1 MMRETQSEH
10 KVDGFTLLFD
20 VLIEK
25 YDLITAAVYGR
36 VWRFSK
42 MRDGVCYASVSKIAQ
57 SIGVSYV
64 TALRRLK
71 KLVDEGY
78 LIDQT
83 PELRNAP
90 HTYVLTGKLD
100 VVHTSQ
106 TKVVHDPSSIREQ
119 DDPSSIRDIDPS
131 SIRDIDPSSIRE
143 IDEDTVRNNKKQQQ
157 HQQTVAAA
165 VFSGNGEEQK
175 ALEALKAVGFQP
187 VEDAQRYAARDPLAA
202 LGWARYAQAEDLGG
216 GYVRKRLDEGATPPQ
231 TEDKKP
237 TGRVYR

>member
-1 MMRETQSEH
+1 MTRSNSFQARPFYTP
-10 KVDGFTLLFD
+10 LFD
-20 VLIEK
+20 ILISEF
-25 YDLITAAVYGR
+25 DLMTAAVYGR

-42 MRDGVCYASVSKIAQ
+42 MHDGVCYASVSKIAQ

-131 SIRDIDPSSIRE
+131 SIRE

-157 HQQTVAAA
+157 HQRTVAAA

-231 TEDKKP
+231 MEDKKP